1 MISNRKNAGPMTNN
15 DDLMIEDDIGGKE
28 SPDDNPWKILIADDD
43 EQVHH
48 ATRLVLGNMQF
59 ESKPAVFFSTYTAK
73 ETCEFLHKKQ

>member
-1 MISNRKNAGPMTNN
+1 MTNN

-48 ATRLVLGNMQF
+48 VT
-59 ESKPAVFFSTYTAK
+59 
-73 ETCEFLHKKQ
+73 